1 MPTRL
6 SRYVLRELA
15 RPFAFF
21 LLVLTA
27 VIWLTQS
34 LGVIE
39 IVVNSGQSAG
49 LFLQFA
55 ALLAP
60 TALSIVLPLAAFAA
74 TLYAVHRLFGES
86 ELVAMIAAG
95 MSPAALARPV
105 ALFGALV
112 ALAVAFCTVYAA
124 PAATREMRE
133 RIASMRGDIAN
144 ALVFEGQFLNPAPG
158 LTIYV
163 RENSGAGE
171 MTGLFVHD
179 QRDPEAEVTY
189 TARRAVLARAE
200 GGPRIVMQDGAAQR
214 RDVETGALSVL
225 RFDELVFDLGQFMS
239 AAGDRAPK
247 VSERSVA
254 ELIAPDRAALGDAI
268 GEAANRALGR
278 FYAEGHDRLSAP
290 LYAVALPLVALAT
303 VIAGGFS
310 RRGYGKRIALAVLV
324 GVAVRVL
331 GFAAKAMAAGMPA
344 AWPLLYFPPIIAIL
358 GALWSL
364 TRDAGARARPS
375 AQAAGGAT

>member
-49 LFLQFA
+49 LFLQFV

-60 TALSIVLPLAAFAA
+60 AALAIVLPLAAFAA

-112 ALAVAFCTVYAA
+112 ALAVAFCTIYAA

-133 RIASMRGDIAN
+133 RIANLRGDIAN
-144 ALVFEGQFLNPAPG
+144 ALVFEGQFLHPAPG

-163 RENSGAGE
+163 RENSGSGE

-200 GGPRIVMQDGAAQR
+200 GGPRIMMQDGAAQR
-214 RDVETGALSVL
+214 RDVENGALSVL

-247 VSERSVA
+247 VSERSLA
-254 ELIAPDRAALGDAI
+254 ELVAPDRAALGDA
-268 GEAANRALGR
+268 ADRALGR

-290 LYAVALPLVALAT
+290 LYAVALPLIALAT

-310 RRGYGKRIALAVLV
+310 RRGYGKRIALAVLI
-324 GVAVRVL
+324 GVSVRVL
-331 GFAAKAMAAGMPA
+331 GFAAKAMAAGAPA
-344 AWPLLYFPPIIAIL
+344 TWPLLYFPPLIAIL
-358 GALWSL
+358 GALWALSRE
-364 TRDAGARARPS
+364 TGVPRHPAMR
-375 AQAAGGAT
+375 AAGGAS